1 MSNIGNTS
9 LLEKRALEDELSTMA
24 VQGGTIG
31 ASPTGTWVNL
41 SSKLA
46 FWRMDKSKL
55 RYDPIPIT
63 NLDERIIGW
72 ESQDDPEMP
81 LNYSR
86 RQKWV
91 WVGLL
96 SAMTLLT
103 PFASSIL
110 SPAIT
115 VLAKEF
121 GNTNA
126 IVGST
131 TVSIYLLGYAVGP
144 VIIAPLSEI
153 YGRKTVL
160 TSANV
165 FFCLWQIGCALA
177 PNIETLIVSRFFS
190 GVGGAGCLTLGGVIV
205 GDLFRPDQ
213 RGLAIGVWNLGPLL
227 GPTIG
232 PLLGGPITKFP
243 GWRYDFWIV
252 LAASSIVT
260 VLLQVVTKETSHKA
274 LLRRKL
280 LHTIHESGST
290 DLKSCYDDSKGQSP
304 GRILLISLK
313 RPLKMLIFSPII
325 SLLTLYIAFVFGV
338 VYLLYTTIPAVFEDI
353 YGFNVDLTG
362 LVYLSLGIGN
372 ILGWVVCT
380 FFSDKS
386 IVKLATANNGHFEP
400 EMRLKLSTY
409 FGIFLP
415 VTLFW
420 YGWSAQT
427 HAHLASTLLSLIPF
441 GFGIQ
446 GLFLF
451 IITYLVD
458 SYPIYSASAIAA
470 NVIFRSTV
478 GALLPLAGPPLYDSL
493 GLGWGNSLLG
503 FICIAMIPLPIV
515 FYKFG
520 ARLRKAERLHV

>member
-1 MSNIGNTS
+1 MADAS
-9 LLEKRALEDELSTMA
+9 LHEKHKPEHEPSMMA
-24 VQGGTIG
+24 MHEGTNDT
-31 ASPTGTWVNL
+31 SPTGTQVNQ

-55 RYDPIPIT
+55 RYEPIPVT
-63 NLDERIIGW
+63 NLDESIVGW
-72 ESQDDPEMP
+72 ESQDDPDMP
-81 LNYSR
+81 FNYSP

-96 SAMTLLT
+96 STMTLLT

-110 SPAIT
+110 SPVIA
-115 VLAKEF
+115 VLSNEF

-131 TVSIYLLGYAVGP
+131 TVSIYLFGYVVGP

-153 YGRKTVL
+153 YGRKTIL

-165 FFCLWQIGCALA
+165 FFYLWQIGCALA

-213 RGLAIGVWNLGPLL
+213 RDLAIGIWNVGPLL

-232 PLLGGPITKFP
+232 PLLGGFITKFP

-274 LLRRKL
+274 LVRRRLLR
-280 LHTIHESGST
+280 TIRESGLT
-290 DLKSCYDDSKGQSP
+290 DLKSCYGDSEGKSTS
-304 GRILLISLK
+304 RILLAGLK
-313 RPLKMLIFSPII
+313 RPLKMLVFSPIV
-325 SLLTLYIAFVFGV
+325 SLLTLHIAFVFGV

-353 YGFNVDLTG
+353 YGFSVDLTG
-362 LVYLSLGIGN
+362 LVYLFLGIGN

-380 FFSDKS
+380 FFSDRS
-386 IVKLATANNGHFEP
+386 IVKLATANDGHFEP
-400 EMRLKLSTY
+400 EMRLKLSVY

-420 YGWSAQT
+420 YGWSAQ
-427 HAHLASTLLSLIPF
+427 AH
-441 GFGIQ
+441 

-458 SYPIYSASAIAA
+458 SYPMYSASAIAA
-470 NVIFRSTV
+470 NVIFRSIV

-515 FYKFG
+515 FCKFG
-520 ARLRKAERLHV
+520 ARLRKAERLNL